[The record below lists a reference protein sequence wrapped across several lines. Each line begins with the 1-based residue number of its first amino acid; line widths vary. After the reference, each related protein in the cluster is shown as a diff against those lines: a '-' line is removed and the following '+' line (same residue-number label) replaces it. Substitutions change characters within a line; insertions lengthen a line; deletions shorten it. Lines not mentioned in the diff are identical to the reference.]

1 MVLHNAQSEAP
12 RTRTNKKTR
21 KPSSD
26 RGQSERIRPDSQ
38 DIQGEPITL
47 SRDDRARG
55 NSFNS
60 SGDVPLGGTVQQ
72 LITETRE
79 EIEEIQNRGEKLHKR
94 LTELEQL
101 LNRLQKPQEEQD
113 S

>member
-1 MVLHNAQSEAP
+1 MVLDNAQGQAP
-12 RTRTNKKTR
+12 GTRTDQETR
-21 KPSSD
+21 KPSFD
-26 RGQSERIRPDSQ
+26 GGQSYRTGRDSQ
-38 DIQGEPITL
+38 DIQGQPFAF
-47 SRDDRARG
+47 SGDDRTGG

-60 SGDVPLGGTVQQ
+60 SGDVPPGGTVQQ

-101 LNRLQKPQEEQD
+101 LTRLQNKPQE
-113 S
+113 